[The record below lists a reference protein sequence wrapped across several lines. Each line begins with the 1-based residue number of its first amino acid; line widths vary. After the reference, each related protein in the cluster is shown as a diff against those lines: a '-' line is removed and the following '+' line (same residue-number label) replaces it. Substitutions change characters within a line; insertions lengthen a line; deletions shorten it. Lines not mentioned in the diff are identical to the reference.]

1 MALRKLASDALFRGV
16 LGSEA
21 LVGKELS
28 SIPKAWASTSAAV
41 KVKNTKKPADLKDA
55 PKRTVFISQ
64 SSDIFSNLA
73 LEDWLYKN
81 WSFERRNVLLLW
93 RNSPCVVIGRHQNPQ
108 VEANLSYLESAGVP
122 LARRGSGGGAVYHDH
137 GNLNCTFFTTRDRY
151 DRHTNL
157 EMICRALHLDFGI
170 QAHPNSRDDIIL
182 DHDHKVSGSAAKLG
196 RNTAYHHCTL
206 LVNTDRHQLKLTL
219 NGDKSIKSKATA
231 STPAHVMNLSEM
243 KPGITVEQVLTSV
256 GRAFLGHDQALANG
270 FTLVNPTDEWF
281 PGLGELEAVLRS
293 ARWLEGQTP
302 RCTITRRVPIPQGLL
317 PDTSNTSLAVTVQA
331 YHGLVE
337 EVRMEED
344 SGKEGVAELMQDIG
358 AGLRGAPFTTDTFN
372 IIAGRLRF
380 SPNLTHFPIPASARP
395 IPTPRRSVI

>member
-1 MALRKLASDALFRGV
+1 MMSFRKITSEVLTRGSLVKEV
-16 LGSEA
+16 LGND
-21 LVGKELS
+21 G
-28 SIPKAWASTSAAV
+28 IPRAWASTSAAS
-41 KVKNTKKPADLKDA
+41 KLKNPKKAQAEDPAKA

-64 SSDIFSNLA
+64 SCDVFSNLA

-151 DRHTNL
+151 DRHSNL
-157 EMICRALHLDFGI
+157 ELICRALNQDFGI
-170 QAHPNSRDDIIL
+170 QAHPNSRDDIVI

-196 RNTAYHHCTL
+196 RTTAYHHCTL
-206 LVNTDRHQLKLTL
+206 LVNTDRHQLKLSL

-231 STPAHVMNLSEM
+231 SVPAHVMNLSEM
-243 KPGITVEQVLTSV
+243 KTDISVEKVLTSV
-256 GRAFLGHDQALANG
+256 GRAFLGHQQQLANG
-270 FTLVNPTDEWF
+270 FTLVNPTDDWF

-293 ARWLEGQTP
+293 SRWLEGQTP

-317 PDTSNTSLAVTVQA
+317 PNTSNTSLAVTVQA

-337 EVRMEED
+337 EVTMED
-344 SGKEGVAELMQDIG
+344 DGMKEGVAELLQDIG
-358 AGLRGAPFTTDTFN
+358 AGLKGAPYTPDTFN

-380 SPNLTHFPIPASARP
+380 SPALTHVPFPATATRL
-395 IPTPRRSVI
+395 PTPTRSVI